1 MTEQQKKA
9 ERPYQISRD
18 RFHEQQHKQQ
28 TYFVQVPSGVRPEQL
43 EDPAFFS
50 TVATMCR
57 PSGLIFVESD
67 DGLWLAQAYI
77 ISVGTNFVNV
87 RVLQV
92 WDMAEYKGP
101 PAQSEPTGYK
111 VEWGGRH
118 HKWRVVRDSDKA
130 VVYKDGASEQD
141 AKNWLTEHMK
151 AVRV

>member
-1 MTEQQKKA
+1 MTEPEKKA

-50 TVATMCR
+50 TVAQMCR
-57 PSGLIFVESD
+57 PSGLMFVESD

-92 WDMAEYKGP
+92 WNMADYKAP
-101 PAQSEPTGYK
+101 PVPNVDPKGYE
-111 VEWGGRH
+111 VQWGGRH
-118 HKWRVVRDSDKA
+118 HAWRVVRESDKA
-130 VVYKDGASEQD
+130 AVYTGGKSKQD
-141 AKNWLTEHMK
+141 AEAWLTEHLK
-151 AVRV
+151 AM